1 VKSYPPSS
9 AWAEII
15 AKAAVSPMG
24 IAALTSLIVGFVVIA
39 LIPRS
44 DKPSVRVAV
53 LVLLMLFC
61 GGLMGGAIYSVRPV
75 VASGAVAAGA
85 ASAASNAVVVPA
97 PSTTA
102 SQVTAASPPAPAPV
116 APPPAAVAARTDC
129 GANWTGWI
137 EVGNAVGSPCPK
149 GCSRG
154 DELGQSY
161 RVVGFPPRPQTQH
174 KFQCW
179 RP

>member
-1 VKSYPPSS
+1 MENYAPS

-15 AKAAVSPMG
+15 AKAGVSPLG
-24 IAALTSLIVGFVVIA
+24 VAALISLMVGFVVLA
-39 LIPRS
+39 LVPRS
-44 DKPSVRVAV
+44 DKPGMRITV

-61 GGLMGGAIYSVRPV
+61 GGLMGGAVYSARPI
-75 VASGAVAAGA
+75 APSAAVAAGA
-85 ASAASNAVVVPA
+85 AAAVTPLVV
-97 PSTTA
+97 A
-102 SQVTAASPPAPAPV
+102 SQSAPTVQSPTAPTALSQSQAPV
-116 APPPAAVAARTDC
+116 AAARQDC

-137 EVGNAVGSPCPK
+137 EVGDAVGSPCPA

-161 RVVGFPPRPQTQH
+161 RIVGFPPRPQTQH

-179 RP
+179 QP